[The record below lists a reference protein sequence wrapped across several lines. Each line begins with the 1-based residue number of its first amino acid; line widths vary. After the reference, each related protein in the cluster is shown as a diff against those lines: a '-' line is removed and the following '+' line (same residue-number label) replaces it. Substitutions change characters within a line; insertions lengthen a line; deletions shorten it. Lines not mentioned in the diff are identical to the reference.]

1 MIWGTAPPP
10 APDLDMDFASMCI
23 PFLLLLFMAPVEPW
37 SSTKSSESPAE
48 ACRAKWVFDESLD
61 GYLDQSLEQL
71 LNTSLGTQILNLA
84 PGQPKSNETQIWWPY
99 PKRFPFSHLPPAKKK
114 KKKKKKKRGSPGFVG
129 EQRART
135 LLLSFSSTYVL
146 SPNVEVFVTSLKKPD
161 TAEVTS
167 GSGFVPGRATPTWG
181 WMPSIHVPRS
191 APVKSVLAHRREAMA
206 AVFLPGNLQ
215 DEATCSVCLEF
226 FKDPVSIECGHNF
239 CRACIIKSWKD
250 LEMDFP
256 CPQCREVFQ
265 QKSFRPNRQLANM
278 SEIISQFTLR
288 GAKGAEEDG
297 LCAKHREALKL
308 YCKDDRRTICVVC
321 DRSREHRPHAVVPV
335 DEASEEYKE
344 KIQGR
349 LDFLKKERQELLE
362 FKVNDD
368 KKTQELLKTIENER
382 QKLLLEFER
391 LRQFLHD
398 QEHILLGQLEK
409 MEKNIAKRQNENIT
423 DLSKEITLL
432 NKLITELEEKIQ
444 QPMLEFLKDVMST
457 ISRSDDVKCQKPV
470 PVCTDMKMHICNFSL
485 KTVVLEKVLKKF
497 RENLRDELGR
507 GEKEDLTLDPDSA
520 NHLLILSADL
530 KSVRMGCRKQEL
542 PDNPKRFDTNSR
554 VLATTGFKSGRHYWE
569 VEVGASDGWAFGVAK
584 ESIRRKGLTQF
595 SPEEGIWAVQQ
606 NGGRYW
612 AVTSPQ
618 RTPLCL
624 SQKLNKV
631 RVYLDYEGEEVS
643 FYNADNM
650 QHIFT
655 FNVAFQEKVFP
666 LFSVCSTVTYI
677 KLCP

>member
-1 MIWGTAPPP
+1 MGPGGGGECDTG
-10 APDLDMDFASMCI
+10 DKCGHRRLGRSRSC
-23 PFLLLLFMAPVEPW
+23 
-37 SSTKSSESPAE
+37 SSTEMSEAS
-48 ACRAKWVFDESLD
+48 RAPWAASRWEPSASRL
-61 GYLDQSLEQL
+61 GAP
-71 LNTSLGTQILNLA
+71 TSTFSMQRVG
-84 PGQPKSNETQIWWPY
+84 
-99 PKRFPFSHLPPAKKK
+99 RFGRMP
-114 KKKKKKKRGSPGFVG
+114 
-129 EQRART
+129 
-135 LLLSFSSTYVL
+135 LSY
-146 SPNVEVFVTSLKKPD
+146 
-161 TAEVTS
+161 A
-167 GSGFVPGRATPTWG
+167 
-181 WMPSIHVPRS
+181 S
-191 APVKSVLAHRREAMA
+191 APRKEAMA

-239 CRACIIKSWKD
+239 CRACIIKSWRE

-265 QKSFRPNRQLANM
+265 HRSFRPNRQLANM

-297 LCAKHREALKL
+297 LCGKHREALKL

-368 KKTQELLKTIENER
+368 KKTQELLETIASER
-382 QKLLLEFER
+382 QKLLSEFEC

-398 QEHILLGQLEK
+398 QEHLLLGQLEK
-409 MEKNIAKRQNENIT
+409 MEKSIAKRQNENIT

-444 QPMLEFLKDVMST
+444 QPTLEFLKDVMSI

-497 RENLRDELGR
+497 RDNLRDELGR

-554 VLATTGFKSGRHYWE
+554 VLATTGFQSGRHYWE

-584 ESIRRKGLTQF
+584 ESVRRKGLTQF

-624 SQKLNKV
+624 SQKLTKV

-643 FYNADNM
+643 FYNAENM

>member
-1 MIWGTAPPP
+1 MSEAAAAAAGFLRRSSAERLPRTPSRWDP
-10 APDLDMDFASMCI
+10 AASR
-23 PFLLLLFMAPVEPW
+23 LA
-37 SSTKSSESPAE
+37 A
-48 ACRAKWVFDESLD
+48 
-61 GYLDQSLEQL
+61 Q
-71 LNTSLGTQILNLA
+71 LA
-84 PGQPKSNETQIWWPY
+84 PSRPVPTQ
-99 PKRFPFSHLPPAKKK
+99 
-114 KKKKKKKRGSPGFVG
+114 
-129 EQRART
+129 
-135 LLLSFSSTYVL
+135 
-146 SPNVEVFVTSLKKPD
+146 N
-161 TAEVTS
+161 
-167 GSGFVPGRATPTWG
+167 PGRFGRFGRTPLSDAST
-181 WMPSIHVPRS
+181 P
-191 APVKSVLAHRREAMA
+191 RREAMA

-239 CRACIIKSWKD
+239 CRACIVKSWKE

-265 QKSFRPNRQLANM
+265 QKNFRPNRQLANM

-288 GAKGAEEDG
+288 GAKGAEDG
-297 LCAKHREALKL
+297 LCPKHREALKL

-349 LDFLKKERQELLE
+349 LDFLRKERQELLE

-368 KKTQELLKTIENER
+368 KKTQELLKTIESER
-382 QKLLLEFER
+382 QKLLSEFER

-409 MEKNIAKRQNENIT
+409 MEKNISKRQNENIT

-444 QPMLEFLKDVMST
+444 QPMLEFLKDVMGI
-457 ISRSDDVKCQKPV
+457 ISRSDDVKCHKPI
-470 PVCTDMKMHICNFSL
+470 PVCTDMKMHVCNFSL

-497 RENLRDELGR
+497 REHLQDELGR
-507 GEKEDLTLDPDSA
+507 GEKAVVSSTGVSKKDNPRVGPFPRILLTNSTPRHLWKCQKLAENTRRNLVTTTEKPKAPRCMPGEDLTLDPDSA

-554 VLATTGFKSGRHYWE
+554 VLATTGFTSGRHYWE
-569 VEVGASDGWAFGVAK
+569 VEVGPSDGWAFGVAK

-624 SQKLNKV
+624 SHKLSRV

-643 FYNADNM
+643 FYDAENM

>member
-1 MIWGTAPPP
+1 M
-10 APDLDMDFASMCI
+10 
-23 PFLLLLFMAPVEPW
+23 VERLPG
-37 SSTKSSESPAE
+37 A
-48 ACRAKWVFDESLD
+48 
-61 GYLDQSLEQL
+61 
-71 LNTSLGTQILNLA
+71 TSCWDPSATRLT
-84 PGQPKSNETQIWWPY
+84 
-99 PKRFPFSHLPPAKKK
+99 SHLHHSNTLPMQK
-114 KKKKKKKRGSPGFVG
+114 VG
-129 EQRART
+129 RFRRMS
-135 LLLSFSSTYVL
+135 LSYT
-146 SPNVEVFVTSLKKPD
+146 
-161 TAEVTS
+161 
-167 GSGFVPGRATPTWG
+167 
-181 WMPSIHVPRS
+181 S
-191 APVKSVLAHRREAMA
+191 APRREAMA

-278 SEIISQFTLR
+278 SEIISQFALR

-297 LCAKHREALKL
+297 LCMKHREALKL
-308 YCKDDRRTICVVC
+308 YCKDDRKTICVVC

-444 QPMLEFLKDVMST
+444 QPMLEFLKDVMNI

-530 KSVRMGCRKQEL
+530 KSVRMGCRKQDL

-584 ESIRRKGLTQF
+584 ESVRRKGLTQF
-595 SPEEGIWAVQQ
+595 SPEEGIWAVKQ

>member
-1 MIWGTAPPP
+1 MSEASRAPWAASRWEPSTSRLGPP
-10 APDLDMDFASMCI
+10 T
-23 PFLLLLFMAPVEPW
+23 
-37 SSTKSSESPAE
+37 STFS
-48 ACRAKWVFDESLD
+48 
-61 GYLDQSLEQL
+61 
-71 LNTSLGTQILNLA
+71 TQKV
-84 PGQPKSNETQIWWPY
+84 G
-99 PKRFPFSHLPPAKKK
+99 RFGRMP
-114 KKKKKKKRGSPGFVG
+114 
-129 EQRART
+129 
-135 LLLSFSSTYVL
+135 LSY
-146 SPNVEVFVTSLKKPD
+146 
-161 TAEVTS
+161 A
-167 GSGFVPGRATPTWG
+167 
-181 WMPSIHVPRS
+181 S
-191 APVKSVLAHRREAMA
+191 APRKEAMA

-239 CRACIIKSWKD
+239 CRACIIKSWRE

-265 QKSFRPNRQLANM
+265 HKSFRPNRQLANM

-297 LCAKHREALKL
+297 LCGKHREALKL

-368 KKTQELLKTIENER
+368 KKTQELLETIASER
-382 QKLLLEFER
+382 QKLLSEFER

-398 QEHILLGQLEK
+398 QEHLLLGQLEK

-444 QPMLEFLKDVMST
+444 QPTLEFLKDVMSI
-457 ISRSDDVKCQKPV
+457 ISRSDNVKCQKPV

-497 RENLRDELGR
+497 RDNLRDELGR

-554 VLATTGFKSGRHYWE
+554 VLATTGFQSGRHYWE

-584 ESIRRKGLTQF
+584 ESVRRKGLTQF

-624 SQKLNKV
+624 SQKLTKV

-643 FYNADNM
+643 FYNAENM

-666 LFSVCSTVTYI
+666 LFSVCSTITYI

>member
-1 MIWGTAPPP
+1 
-10 APDLDMDFASMCI
+10 
-23 PFLLLLFMAPVEPW
+23 MAVPGA
-37 SSTKSSESPAE
+37 AE
-48 ACRAKWVFDESLD
+48 A
-61 GYLDQSLEQL
+61 L
-71 LNTSLGTQILNLA
+71 L
-84 PGQPKSNETQIWWPY
+84 
-99 PKRFPFSHLPPAKKK
+99 
-114 KKKKKKKRGSPGFVG
+114 
-129 EQRART
+129 
-135 LLLSFSSTYVL
+135 
-146 SPNVEVFVTSLKKPD
+146 
-161 TAEVTS
+161 
-167 GSGFVPGRATPTWG
+167 
-181 WMPSIHVPRS
+181 
-191 APVKSVLAHRREAMA
+191 A
-206 AVFLPGNLQ
+206 AASCPL
-215 DEATCSVCLEF
+215 CLELF
-226 FKDPVSIECGHNF
+226 REPVSLPCGHNF
-239 CRACIIKSWKD
+239 CRGCVRRCGPGPAG
-250 LEMDFP
+250 P
-256 CPQCREVFQ
+256 PRCPQCRDAAPQ
-265 QKSFRPNRQLANM
+265 PGLRPSRELGHIAGIARQLLPALLPAPPRG
-278 SEIISQFTLR
+278 SDDSASPSADPASLGADPASLGADPASLGAPIPHPWGLIPHPPVQLPHPWGLIPHPPEQIPHPWGLR
-288 GAKGAEEDG
+288 GRAAAGER
-297 LCAKHREALKL
+297 LCPRHGEALKL
-308 YCKDDRRTICVVC
+308 FCEEEQSPLCRVC
-321 DRSREHRPHAVVPV
+321 RESPEHRLHAAVPIE
-335 DEASEEYKE
+335 EAAQEHKE
-344 KIQGR
+344 KIQAR
-349 LDFLKKERQELLE
+349 LDFLRKERQELLE

-368 KKTQELLKTIENER
+368 KKTQELLKTIESER
-382 QKLLLEFER
+382 QKLLSDFER

-409 MEKNIAKRQNENIT
+409 MEKNISRRQNENIT

-432 NKLITELEEKIQ
+432 NKLIAELEEKIQ
-444 QPMLEFLKDVMST
+444 QPMLEFLKV
-457 ISRSDDVKCQKPV
+457 RSDEVKCQKPV
-470 PVCTDMKMHICNFSL
+470 PVCTDMKMHVCNFSL

-497 RENLRDELGR
+497 RENLQDELGR

-554 VLATTGFKSGRHYWE
+554 VLASTGFKSGRHYWE
-569 VEVGASDGWAFGVAK
+569 VEVGPSDGWAFGVAK

-624 SQKLNKV
+624 GRKLSRV

-643 FYNADNM
+643 FYDAENM

>member
-1 MIWGTAPPP
+1 MSELSRARAGF
-10 APDLDMDFASMCI
+10 LRQSM
-23 PFLLLLFMAPVEPW
+23 VERLP
-37 SSTKSSESPAE
+37 
-48 ACRAKWVFDESLD
+48 RA
-61 GYLDQSLEQL
+61 
-71 LNTSLGTQILNLA
+71 TSCWDPSATRLG
-84 PGQPKSNETQIWWPY
+84 P
-99 PKRFPFSHLPPAKKK
+99 HLPP
-114 KKKKKKKRGSPGFVG
+114 
-129 EQRART
+129 
-135 LLLSFSSTYVL
+135 SSTLPVQKVGRFGRTPL
-146 SPNVEVFVTSLKKPD
+146 SYASAPSLKKPD

-167 GSGFVPGRATPTWG
+167 GSGYVPGRGTPTWG
-181 WMPSIHVPRS
+181 WMPSIHVPRP
-191 APVKSVLAHRREAMA
+191 APVKSVLARRREAMA

-288 GAKGAEEDG
+288 GTKGAEEDG
-297 LCAKHREALKL
+297 LCVKHREALKL

-368 KKTQELLKTIENER
+368 KKTQELLKTIETER
-382 QKLLLEFER
+382 QKLLLEFEK

-398 QEHILLGQLEK
+398 QEHVLLGQLEK

-444 QPMLEFLKDVMST
+444 QPMLQFLKDVMSI

-470 PVCTDMKMHICNFSL
+470 PVCTDMKMHVCNFSL

-554 VLATTGFKSGRHYWE
+554 VLASTGFKSGRHYWE

-584 ESIRRKGLTQF
+584 ESVRRKGLTQF

>member
-1 MIWGTAPPP
+1 MPKHFPLP
-10 APDLDMDFASMCI
+10 
-23 PFLLLLFMAPVEPW
+23 
-37 SSTKSSESPAE
+37 
-48 ACRAKWVFDESLD
+48 
-61 GYLDQSLEQL
+61 
-71 LNTSLGTQILNLA
+71 TSLFKG
-84 PGQPKSNETQIWWPY
+84 E
-99 PKRFPFSHLPPAKKK
+99 KKK
-114 KKKKKKKRGSPGFVG
+114 KKKKSQEGRGLSGAESRAPAFLAPRPWAGETGPCGVTGAAFLAEHRPRGRVPALPLQPCLSSP
-129 EQRART
+129 ET
-135 LLLSFSSTYVL
+135 I
-146 SPNVEVFVTSLKKPD
+146 P
-161 TAEVTS
+161 
-167 GSGFVPGRATPTWG
+167 
-181 WMPSIHVPRS
+181 PR
-191 APVKSVLAHRREAMA
+191 RREAMA

-239 CRACIIKSWKD
+239 CRACIVKSWKD

-265 QKSFRPNRQLANM
+265 QRSFRPNRQLANM

-297 LCAKHREALKL
+297 LCPKHREALKL

-335 DEASEEYKE
+335 DEASEEYKVCLS
-344 KIQGR
+344 GR
-349 LDFLKKERQELLE
+349 LDFLRKERQELLE

-368 KKTQELLKTIENER
+368 KKTQELLKTIESER
-382 QKLLLEFER
+382 QKLLSDFER

-398 QEHILLGQLEK
+398 QEHILLGQLDK
-409 MEKNIAKRQNENIT
+409 MEKNISKRQNENIT

-444 QPMLEFLKDVMST
+444 QPMLEFLKV
-457 ISRSDDVKCQKPV
+457 RCQGVCHKPV
-470 PVCTDMKMHICNFSL
+470 PVCTDMKMHVCNFSL

-497 RENLRDELGR
+497 R
-507 GEKEDLTLDPDSA
+507 EDLTLDPDSA

-569 VEVGASDGWAFGVAK
+569 VEVGPSDGWAFGVAR
-584 ESIRRKGLTQF
+584 ESVRRKGLTQF

-624 SQKLNKV
+624 GHKLSRV

-643 FYNADNM
+643 FYDAENM

>member
-1 MIWGTAPPP
+1 MSEAAAAAAGLLRRSSGQRLPRTPSRWDP
-10 APDLDMDFASMCI
+10 AATRLA
-23 PFLLLLFMAPVEPW
+23 A
-37 SSTKSSESPAE
+37 
-48 ACRAKWVFDESLD
+48 
-61 GYLDQSLEQL
+61 Q
-71 LNTSLGTQILNLA
+71 LA
-84 PGQPKSNETQIWWPY
+84 PSRPVPTQNPAGLG
-99 PKRFPFSHLPPAKKK
+99 RF
-114 KKKKKKKRGSPGFVG
+114 G
-129 EQRART
+129 RT
-135 LLLSFSSTYVL
+135 LL
-146 SPNVEVFVTSLKKPD
+146 PD
-161 TAEVTS
+161 A
-167 GSGFVPGRATPTWG
+167 
-181 WMPSIHVPRS
+181 S
-191 APVKSVLAHRREAMA
+191 APRREAMA

-239 CRACIIKSWKD
+239 CRACIVKSWKD

-265 QKSFRPNRQLANM
+265 HRSFRPNRQLANM
-278 SEIISQFTLR
+278 SEIISQFALR

-297 LCAKHREALKL
+297 LCPKHREALKL

-335 DEASEEYKE
+335 DEAAEEYKE
-344 KIQGR
+344 KIQAR
-349 LDFLKKERQELLE
+349 LDLLRKERQELLE

-368 KKTQELLKTIENER
+368 KKTQELLKTLESER
-382 QKLLLEFER
+382 QKLLSDFER

-409 MEKNIAKRQNENIT
+409 MEKSISRRQNENIT
-423 DLSKEITLL
+423 DLSREITLL
-432 NKLITELEEKIQ
+432 NKLIAELEEKIQ
-444 QPMLEFLKDVMST
+444 QPLLEFLKDVT
-457 ISRSDDVKCQKPV
+457 GIISRSDALKCQKPV
-470 PVCTDMKMHICNFSL
+470 PVCSEMKMHVCNFSL
-485 KTVVLEKVLKKF
+485 KTLALEKVLKKF
-497 RENLRDELGR
+497 RENLQDELGR

-554 VLATTGFKSGRHYWE
+554 VLASTGFKSGRHYWE
-569 VEVGASDGWAFGVAK
+569 VEVGPSDGWAFGVAR
-584 ESIRRKGLTQF
+584 ESVRRKGLTQF

-624 SQKLNKV
+624 GRKLSRV
-631 RVYLDYEGEEVS
+631 RVCLDYEGQEVS
-643 FYNADNM
+643 FYDAENM

>member
-1 MIWGTAPPP
+1 MSE
-10 APDLDMDFASMCI
+10 ASRARAG
-23 PFLLLLFMAPVEPW
+23 FLRQSVVERLP
-37 SSTKSSESPAE
+37 
-48 ACRAKWVFDESLD
+48 RAASYWDHSATRL
-61 GYLDQSLEQL
+61 
-71 LNTSLGTQILNLA
+71 T
-84 PGQPKSNETQIWWPY
+84 P
-99 PKRFPFSHLPPAKKK
+99 HLPPTSTLPMQK
-114 KKKKKKKRGSPGFVG
+114 VG
-129 EQRART
+129 RFGRMP
-135 LLLSFSSTYVL
+135 LSYASA
-146 SPNVEVFVTSLKKPD
+146 PSLKKPD
-161 TAEVTS
+161 TAGVTS
-167 GSGFVPGRATPTWG
+167 GSGLVPGRGTPTRG
-181 WMPSIHVPRS
+181 WMPSIHVPHP
-191 APVKSVLAHRREAMA
+191 APVKSVLARRREAMA

-321 DRSREHRPHAVVPV
+321 DRSREHRPHAVVPI

-444 QPMLEFLKDVMST
+444 QPMLEFLKDVMNI

-497 RENLRDELGR
+497 RENLQDELGR
-507 GEKEDLTLDPDSA
+507 GEKDPA
-520 NHLLILSADL
+520 C
-530 KSVRMGCRKQEL
+530 SVR
-542 PDNPKRFDTNSR
+542 
-554 VLATTGFKSGRHYWE
+554 
-569 VEVGASDGWAFGVAK
+569 
-584 ESIRRKGLTQF
+584 ESKDDF
-595 SPEEGIWAVQQ
+595 S
-606 NGGRYW
+606 
-612 AVTSPQ
+612 S
-618 RTPLCL
+618 
-624 SQKLNKV
+624 
-631 RVYLDYEGEEVS
+631 
-643 FYNADNM
+643 
-650 QHIFT
+650 
-655 FNVAFQEKVFP
+655 
-666 LFSVCSTVTYI
+666 
-677 KLCP
+677 

>member
-1 MIWGTAPPP
+1 MI
-10 APDLDMDFASMCI
+10 S
-23 PFLLLLFMAPVEPW
+23 LLSRPSWE
-37 SSTKSSESPAE
+37 
-48 ACRAKWVFDESLD
+48 
-61 GYLDQSLEQL
+61 
-71 LNTSLGTQILNLA
+71 
-84 PGQPKSNETQIWWPY
+84 
-99 PKRFPFSHLPPAKKK
+99 
-114 KKKKKKKRGSPGFVG
+114 KKKRQGAQDLWRSKGRGVYSCFI
-129 EQRART
+129 
-135 LLLSFSSTYVL
+135 FSSICVL
-146 SPNVEVFVTSLKKPD
+146 SPNAEVFVTSLKKPD

-167 GSGFVPGRATPTWG
+167 GSGLVPGRGTPPRG
-181 WMPSIHVPRS
+181 WMPSIHVPCP
-191 APVKSVLAHRREAMA
+191 APVKSVLARRREAMA
-206 AVFLPGNLQ
+206 AVFLPGSLQ

-239 CRACIIKSWKD
+239 CRACIVKSWKD

-288 GAKGAEEDG
+288 GAKGAEEEG

-308 YCKDDRRTICVVC
+308 YCKDDRKTICVVC

-444 QPMLEFLKDVMST
+444 QPMLEFLKDVMNI

-470 PVCTDMKMHICNFSL
+470 PVSTDMKMHVCNFSL
-485 KTVVLEKVLKKF
+485 KTVVLEKVLKRF
-497 RENLRDELGR
+497 RENLQDELGR

-584 ESIRRKGLTQF
+584 ESVRRKGLTQF

>member
-1 MIWGTAPPP
+1 MSE
-10 APDLDMDFASMCI
+10 ASRARAG
-23 PFLLLLFMAPVEPW
+23 FLRQSMVERLP
-37 SSTKSSESPAE
+37 
-48 ACRAKWVFDESLD
+48 RAASYWDHSATRL
-61 GYLDQSLEQL
+61 
-71 LNTSLGTQILNLA
+71 T
-84 PGQPKSNETQIWWPY
+84 P
-99 PKRFPFSHLPPAKKK
+99 HLPPTSTLPMQK
-114 KKKKKKKRGSPGFVG
+114 VG
-129 EQRART
+129 RFGRMP
-135 LLLSFSSTYVL
+135 LSYASA
-146 SPNVEVFVTSLKKPD
+146 PSLKKPD
-161 TAEVTS
+161 TAGVTS
-167 GSGFVPGRATPTWG
+167 GSGLVPGRGTPTRG
-181 WMPSIHVPRS
+181 WMPSIHVPHP
-191 APVKSVLAHRREAMA
+191 APVKSVLACRREAMA

-444 QPMLEFLKDVMST
+444 QPMLEFLKDVMNI

-497 RENLRDELGR
+497 RENLQDELGR

-584 ESIRRKGLTQF
+584 ESVRRKGLTQF

>member
-1 MIWGTAPPP
+1 MRPRSGGHVAN
-10 APDLDMDFASMCI
+10 DFTF
-23 PFLLLLFMAPVEPW
+23 P
-37 SSTKSSESPAE
+37 
-48 ACRAKWVFDESLD
+48 
-61 GYLDQSLEQL
+61 
-71 LNTSLGTQILNLA
+71 TSLLQ
-84 PGQPKSNETQIWWPY
+84 
-99 PKRFPFSHLPPAKKK
+99 RKKK
-114 KKKKKKKRGSPGFVG
+114 KKTGNPGFVG
-129 EQRART
+129 EQRAGT
-135 LLLSFSSTYVL
+135 FLLAFSSTYVL
-146 SPNVEVFVTSLKKPD
+146 SPNAEVFVTSLKKPD

-167 GSGFVPGRATPTWG
+167 GSGFVPGRGTPTWG

-191 APVKSVLAHRREAMA
+191 APVKSVLTRRREAMA

-297 LCAKHREALKL
+297 LCVKHREALKL

-321 DRSREHRPHAVVPV
+321 DRSREHRPHAVVPI

-382 QKLLLEFER
+382 QKLLLEFEK

-444 QPMLEFLKDVMST
+444 QPMLEFLKDVMNI

-497 RENLRDELGR
+497 RENLQDELGR

-584 ESIRRKGLTQF
+584 ESVRRKGLTQF

-677 KLCP
+677 KLCS

>member
-1 MIWGTAPPP
+1 
-10 APDLDMDFASMCI
+10 
-23 PFLLLLFMAPVEPW
+23 MA
-37 SSTKSSESPAE
+37 AM
-48 ACRAKWVFDESLD
+48 
-61 GYLDQSLEQL
+61 
-71 LNTSLGTQILNLA
+71 
-84 PGQPKSNETQIWWPY
+84 
-99 PKRFPFSHLPPAKKK
+99 
-114 KKKKKKKRGSPGFVG
+114 G
-129 EQRART
+129 E
-135 LLLSFSSTYVL
+135 
-146 SPNVEVFVTSLKKPD
+146 
-161 TAEVTS
+161 
-167 GSGFVPGRATPTWG
+167 GREW
-181 WMPSIHVPRS
+181 
-191 APVKSVLAHRREAMA
+191 REAMA

-239 CRACIIKSWKD
+239 CRACIVKSWKD

-265 QKSFRPNRQLANM
+265 NKNFRPNRQLANM
-278 SEIISQFTLR
+278 SEIISQFAQR

-297 LCAKHREALKL
+297 LCPKHREALKL
-308 YCKDDRRTICVVC
+308 YCKDDRRSICVVC

-344 KIQGR
+344 KIQAR
-349 LDFLKKERQELLE
+349 LDFLRKERQELLE

-368 KKTQELLKTIENER
+368 KKTQELLKTIEGER
-382 QKLLLEFER
+382 QKLLSDFER

-409 MEKNIAKRQNENIT
+409 MEKNISRRQNENIT
-423 DLSKEITLL
+423 DLSREITLL
-432 NKLITELEEKIQ
+432 NKLIAELEEKIQ
-444 QPMLEFLKDVMST
+444 QPMLEFLKDVT
-457 ISRSDDVKCQKPV
+457 GVISRSDEVKCQKPV
-470 PVCTDMKMHICNFSL
+470 PVCTDMKMHVCNFSL

-497 RENLRDELGR
+497 RENLQDELGR

-554 VLATTGFKSGRHYWE
+554 VLASTGFKSGRHYWE
-569 VEVGASDGWAFGVAK
+569 VEVGPSDGWAFGVAK

-624 SQKLNKV
+624 GGRKLSRI

-643 FYNADNM
+643 FYDAENM